1 MLGKCLVQLL
11 HHNAGL
17 GHGGGPLHGRQF
29 GKAYRA
35 NIKCGDPPKTGCYIA
50 TAVYGSYDCPQVWT
64 LRRFRDHTLAASW
77 YGRTFLHA
85 YYAVSPTLV
94 KWFGWTAWFQ
104 KPWRGPLDRLVA
116 RLRDQGVADTPYQD
130 RDW

>member
-1 MLGKCLVQLL
+1 MAPMTAPRCGPCGASGIIPWPPPGT
-11 HHNAGL
+11 AG
-17 GHGGGPLHGRQF
+17 PSF
-29 GKAYRA
+29 
-35 NIKCGDPPKTGCYIA
+35 
-50 TAVYGSYDCPQVWT
+50 
-64 LRRFRDHTLAASW
+64 
-77 YGRTFLHA
+77 
-85 YYAVSPTLV
+85 YAVSPTLV